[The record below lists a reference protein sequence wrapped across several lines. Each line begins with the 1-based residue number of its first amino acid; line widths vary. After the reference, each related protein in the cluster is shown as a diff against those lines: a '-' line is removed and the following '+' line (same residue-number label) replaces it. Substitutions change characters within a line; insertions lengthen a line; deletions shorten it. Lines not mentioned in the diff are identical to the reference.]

1 MIIQKCKYL
10 KTYSEVSSYENDNR
24 GIFIGYESFG
34 GLNNLGDEGWELCSV
49 EIFPYSYSLE
59 GFLDFMRD
67 GDELVVT
74 WVDRLAR
81 SVFDLQDIVKILHEK
96 GVTLSATEKPISTKD
111 ATSKC
116 FLDMLSVFAEF

>member
-1 MIIQKCKYL
+1 M
-10 KTYSEVSSYENDNR
+10 
-24 GIFIGYESFG
+24 
-34 GLNNLGDEGWELCSV
+34 CSV